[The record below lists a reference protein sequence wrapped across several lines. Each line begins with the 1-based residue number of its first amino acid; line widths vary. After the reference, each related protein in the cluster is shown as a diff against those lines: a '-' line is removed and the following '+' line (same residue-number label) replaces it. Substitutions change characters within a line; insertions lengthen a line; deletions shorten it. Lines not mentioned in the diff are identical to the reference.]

1 VRSGVGAGQTG
12 ELAVEGLE
20 GEVEADRLGV
30 LDEQRARDGGI
41 RVADRQLRYS
51 SSSAIAGGSAASP
64 SIPARVR
71 APNMRPRAGCVGA
84 NALSP
89 IPGTLS

>member
-1 VRSGVGAGQTG
+1 VRIGTGQSRD
-12 ELAVEGLE
+12 LPVETLE
-20 GEVEADRLGV
+20 SEIEAERLGV
-30 LDEQRARDGGI
+30 LEEQCARLGDVG
-41 RVADRQLRYS
+41 VADRQLGYS

-64 SIPARVR
+64 SIPARLR